1 AHKPTAGDRLQR
13 RCDLQLNIPMT
24 TAPDATT
31 AKVQTKPPAGQALDG
46 DEGTTFNYL
55 SSIPTGHKT
64 HSVSLVYLHNPVGQ
78 ATDCHRRYGVYHLC
92 RITN

>member
-1 AHKPTAGDRLQR
+1 MRPSTQYTNDDSAR
-13 RCDLQLNIPMT
+13 RYNSKS
-24 TAPDATT
+24 ANKA
-31 AKVQTKPPAGQALDG
+31 PAGQALDG